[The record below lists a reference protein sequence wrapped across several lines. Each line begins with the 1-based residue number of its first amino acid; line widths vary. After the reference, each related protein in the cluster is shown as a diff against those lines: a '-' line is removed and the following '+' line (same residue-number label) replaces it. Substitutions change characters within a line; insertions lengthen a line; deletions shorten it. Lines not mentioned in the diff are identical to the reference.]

1 LEIEAAEMKEDHN
14 VKEALLKTG
23 REEFLDKGFERA
35 SLRKICEKA
44 GVTTGAVYFFFEN
57 KEDLFHQIV
66 AGTVKQLNSIARELT
81 AEEFEGSSSSS
92 ASDQKLME
100 FLWNN
105 RREVKLLLEKAEGTR
120 YETFK
125 DEIFS
130 QMETNF
136 SLFFQKYG
144 NFKEDK
150 NLIRVLVEMRIKGY
164 MELIYGGYPL
174 EEVLRLS
181 ELLGYYAD
189 GGFQSLLEVTK
200 TPQSKQNKKQ
210 DM

>member
-1 LEIEAAEMKEDHN
+1 MKEDHN

>member
-1 LEIEAAEMKEDHN
+1 MKEDHN
-14 VKEALLKTG
+14 VKEALLKAG

-66 AGTVKQLNSIARELT
+66 AGTVKQLNSLAKELT
-81 AEEFEGSSSSS
+81 AEEFEGSGASS

-105 RREVKLLLEKAEGTR
+105 RREVKMLLEKAEGTR

-125 DEIFS
+125 DDIFS

-136 SLFFQKYG
+136 SLFFQMYG
-144 NFKEDK
+144 NLKEDK
-150 NLIRVLVEMRIKGY
+150 NLTRVLVEMRMRGY
-164 MELIYGGYPL
+164 MELMYGGYSL

-181 ELLGYYAD
+181 ELIGYYAD
-189 GGFQSLLEVTK
+189 GGFQSLLEKLAKV
-200 TPQSKQNKKQ
+200 PQAKQNKKQ
-210 DM
+210 NITSAI

>member
-1 LEIEAAEMKEDHN
+1 MKEDHN
-14 VKEALLKTG
+14 VKEALLKAG

-66 AGTVKQLNSIARELT
+66 AGTVKQLNSLAKELT
-81 AEEFEGSSSSS
+81 AEEFEGSGASS

-105 RREVKLLLEKAEGTR
+105 RREVKMLLEKAEGTR

-125 DEIFS
+125 DDIFS

-144 NFKEDK
+144 NLKEDK
-150 NLIRVLVEMRIKGY
+150 NLIRVLVEMRMRGY
-164 MELIYGGYPL
+164 MELIYGGYSL

-181 ELLGYYAD
+181 ELIGYYAD
-189 GGFQSLLEVTK
+189 CGFQSLLEK
-200 TPQSKQNKKQ
+200 LAKAPQAKQNKKQ

>member
-1 LEIEAAEMKEDHN
+1 MKEDHN
-14 VKEALLKTG
+14 VKEALLKAG

-44 GVTTGAVYFFFEN
+44 GVTTGAVYFFFES

-66 AGTVKQLNSIARELT
+66 AGTVKQLDSLAKELT
-81 AEEFEGSSSSS
+81 AEEFEGSSSSF

-125 DEIFS
+125 NEIFS

-144 NFKEDK
+144 NLKEDK
-150 NLIRVLVEMRIKGY
+150 NLTRVLVEMRMRGY
-164 MELIYGGYPL
+164 MELIYGGYSL

-181 ELLGYYAD
+181 ELIGYYAD
-189 GGFQSLLEVTK
+189 GGFQSLLEK
-200 TPQSKQNKKQ
+200 LAKAPQAKQNKKQ

>member
-1 LEIEAAEMKEDHN
+1 MKEDHN
-14 VKEALLKTG
+14 VKEALLKAG

-66 AGTVKQLNSIARELT
+66 AGTVKQLDSLAKELT
-81 AEEFEGSSSSS
+81 AEEFEGSGASS

-144 NFKEDK
+144 NLKEDK
-150 NLIRVLVEMRIKGY
+150 NLTRVLVEMRMRGY
-164 MELIYGGYPL
+164 MELIYGGYSL

-181 ELLGYYAD
+181 ELIGYYAD
-189 GGFQSLLEVTK
+189 SGFQSLLEK
-200 TPQSKQNKKQ
+200 LAKAPQAKQNKEQ

>member
-1 LEIEAAEMKEDHN
+1 MKEDHN
-14 VKEALLKTG
+14 VKEALLKAG

-66 AGTVKQLNSIARELT
+66 AGTVKQLNSLAKELT
-81 AEEFEGSSSSS
+81 AEEFEGSGASS

-105 RREVKLLLEKAEGTR
+105 RREVKMLLEKAEGTR

-125 DEIFS
+125 DDIFS
-130 QMETNF
+130 
-136 SLFFQKYG
+136 
-144 NFKEDK
+144 
-150 NLIRVLVEMRIKGY
+150 
-164 MELIYGGYPL
+164 
-174 EEVLRLS
+174 
-181 ELLGYYAD
+181 
-189 GGFQSLLEVTK
+189 
-200 TPQSKQNKKQ
+200 
-210 DM
+210 

>member
-1 LEIEAAEMKEDHN
+1 MKEDHN
-14 VKEALLKTG
+14 VKEALLKAG

-66 AGTVKQLNSIARELT
+66 AGTVKQLNSLAKELT
-81 AEEFEGSSSSS
+81 AEEFEGSGASS

-105 RREVKLLLEKAEGTR
+105 RREVKMLLEKAEGTR

-125 DEIFS
+125 DDIFS

-144 NFKEDK
+144 NLKEDK
-150 NLIRVLVEMRIKGY
+150 NLTRVLVEMRMRGY
-164 MELIYGGYPL
+164 MELIYGGYSL

-181 ELLGYYAD
+181 ELIGYYAD
-189 GGFQSLLEVTK
+189 GGFQSLLEK
-200 TPQSKQNKKQ
+200 LAKAPQAKQNKKQ

>member
-1 LEIEAAEMKEDHN
+1 MKEDHN
-14 VKEALLKTG
+14 VKEALLKAG

>member
-1 LEIEAAEMKEDHN
+1 MKEDHN
-14 VKEALLKTG
+14 VREALLKAG
-23 REEFLDKGFERA
+23 REEFLNKGFERA

-66 AGTVKQLNSIARELT
+66 AGTVKQMDSLAKELT
-81 AEEFEGSSSSS
+81 AEEFEGSGASS

-125 DEIFS
+125 NEIFS

-144 NFKEDK
+144 NLKEDK
-150 NLIRVLVEMRIKGY
+150 NLTRVLVEMRMRGY
-164 MELIYGGYPL
+164 MELIYGGYSL

-181 ELLGYYAD
+181 ELIGYYAD
-189 GGFQSLLEVTK
+189 SGFQSLLEK
-200 TPQSKQNKKQ
+200 LAKAPQAKQNKEQ